1 MTLLIRQYQ
10 AATEHLAAAT
20 RDHSLGLW
28 VAHTE
33 GDITEDTA
41 GDLIAQVINVG
52 ISKAVT
58 LADAWLSRQ
67 IEEAT
72 RQPTPTIG
80 ITPKDH
86 FPRLRKAMSTIF
98 RRHREQPDAET
109 NKPEMQIG
117 RTAHSEP
124 LEAGQ
129 RATTDA
135 MQKHPLVQ
143 GWVREFDDDP
153 CQLCQWWAREG
164 RIWPADHPMPTH
176 KGCNCSQRIVVAE
189 HIKETSY
196 TRRLHRE
203 QAPNGTRF
211 PREGEQ

>member
-1 MTLLIRQYQ
+1 MTVLIREYQ
-10 AATEHLAAAT
+10 AAQQHLAVAT
-20 RDHSLGLW
+20 RNHSLGLW
-28 VAHTE
+28 TAHTD
-33 GDITEDTA
+33 GDIEEDLA

-52 ISKAVT
+52 IAKAVT
-58 LADAWLSRQ
+58 LADEWLARQ
-67 IEEAT
+67 IEHAT

-86 FPRLRKAMSTIF
+86 FPRLRKAMRTIF

-109 NKPEMQIG
+109 NRPDMQIG

-129 RATTDA
+129 RATTEA
-135 MQKHPLVQ
+135 MTKHPLVQ
-143 GWVREFDDDP
+143 GWIREFDADP
-153 CQLCQWWAREG
+153 CQLCTWWARDG

-189 HIKETSY
+189 RIKETSY

-203 QAPNGTRF
+203 QALDGTRF